1 MKRKIFT
8 VLLFAGLTCGALSA
22 EAGSF
27 HSEWFASRLDT
38 AGTTTKVT
46 TASATQQFCY
56 LSGVSV
62 EETGT
67 AGASA
72 GCRVR
77 RSGVVWVLEATLG
90 RSSGADARCRAIC
103 INN

>member
-22 EAGSF
+22 EAVSF
-27 HSEWFASRLDT
+27 HSEWFASRLNT

-46 TASATQQFCY
+46 TASAKKQFCY

-62 EETGT
+62 EDTDSPGE
-67 AGASA
+67 SA
-72 GCRVR
+72 LCRVR

-90 RSSGADARCRAIC
+90 KSSDADARCRAIC
-103 INN
+103 YNN